1 MTAARPGHELV
12 TDAQLKRYAKL
23 IYDVAGVEISP
34 QKKQLLSNRVRRRL
48 KVTGIANFE
57 DYYKKLVSLPV
68 TDDEWDHFL
77 QEVTTHET
85 YLFRDDSN
93 WNWFRSEYLP
103 QLVSEARQ
111 GKRQK
116 SLRVWSAACSTGD
129 EACTIAC
136 CAAEGFASQA
146 GWDVKVIGTDIG
158 VGAVREA
165 TAAKFNERSMRL
177 VPDALKKR
185 YFDDVK
191 GEPFWTPKP
200 PVRKTMS
207 FRQHN
212 LLDPLRERPFD
223 VVFLKNVL
231 IYFNTESKTRVI
243 ENIKRVMSP
252 GSMLVLGAA
261 EGVSELLSGYER
273 IRPWLHRYTNSAG
286 SPSGKA
292 GV

>member
-1 MTAARPGHELV
+1 MTVKPGQELV
-12 TDAQLKRYAKL
+12 TDAELKRYAKL

-48 KVTGIANFE
+48 KVTGIASFE

-93 WNWFRSEYLP
+93 WNWFRTEYLP
-103 QLVSEARQ
+103 ELVAEART
-111 GKRQK
+111 GARPKK
-116 SLRVWSAACSTGD
+116 LRVWSAACSTGD
-129 EACTIAC
+129 EACTVAC
-136 CAAEGFASQA
+136 CAADAIPNSLQWEI
-146 GWDVKVIGTDIG
+146 KVLGTDIG

-165 TAAKFNERSMRL
+165 NAARFNERAMRL
-177 VPDALKKR
+177 TPPLMKKKL
-185 YFDDVK
+185 FDEVK

-200 PVRKTMS
+200 AVRSMMT

-231 IYFNTESKTRVI
+231 IYFNTESKLRVI
-243 ENIKRVMSP
+243 ENVQRVMLP

-261 EGVSELLSGYER
+261 EGVSDLLSGYER
-273 IRPWLHRYTNSAG
+273 VRPWLYRFVKAAG
-286 SPSGKA
+286 PSLGKA
-292 GV
+292 GS

>member
-1 MTAARPGHELV
+1 MTVRPSHELV
-12 TDAQLKRYAKL
+12 TDLQLKRYAKL

-57 DYYKKLVSLPV
+57 DYYETLVSLPV

-93 WNWFRSEYLP
+93 WNWFRNEYLP
-103 QLVSEARQ
+103 QLTSEARL
-111 GKRQK
+111 GVRKK

-129 EACTIAC
+129 EACTVAC
-136 CAAEGFASQA
+136 CAAEGLAGQA
-146 GWDVKVIGTDIG
+146 GWDVKIVGTDIG

-165 TAAKFNERSMRL
+165 NAARFGERSMRL
-177 VPDALKKR
+177 VPEPLKKR
-185 YFDDVK
+185 FFDQAK
-191 GEPFWTPKP
+191 NTPFWTPKSQL
-200 PVRKTMS
+200 RNMMS

-223 VVFLKNVL
+223 VVLLKNVL
-231 IYFNTESKTRVI
+231 IYFNTESK
-243 ENIKRVMSP
+243 KRVLENVNRVMLP
-252 GSMLVLGAA
+252 GSILVLGAA
-261 EGVSELLSGYER
+261 EGVSDLLDGYER
-273 IRPWLHRYTNSAG
+273 IRPWLYRCVNAASP
-286 SPSGKA
+286 PSGKA